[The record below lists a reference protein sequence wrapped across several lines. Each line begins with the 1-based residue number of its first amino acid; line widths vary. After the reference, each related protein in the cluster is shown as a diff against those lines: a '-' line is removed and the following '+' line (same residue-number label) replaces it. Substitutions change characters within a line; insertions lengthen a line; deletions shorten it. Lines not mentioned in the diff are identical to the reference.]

1 MKSWGVEGT
10 LYWRFWKMDIT
21 ITQLIL
27 NSNEA
32 TWDRGSVTY
41 ANNKKEIRMFILDK
55 QRC

>member
-10 LYWRFWKMDIT
+10 LYWRFWKMDIK

-41 ANNKKEIRMFILDK
+41 VNNKKEIRMFILDK